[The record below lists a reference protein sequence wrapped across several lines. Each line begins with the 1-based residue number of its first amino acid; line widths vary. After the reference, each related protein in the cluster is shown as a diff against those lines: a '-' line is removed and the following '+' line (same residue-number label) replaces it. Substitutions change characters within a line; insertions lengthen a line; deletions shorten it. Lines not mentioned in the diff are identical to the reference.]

1 MNNARQGLHVLSMV
15 ALLALVIGVLGAQG
29 VAQGGSTEMGKP
41 TSSTQPVVHDL
52 PANVPGHTEF
62 LDYKNGFRGIAFGTP
77 VGQFKNLEIVR
88 DRGAVKGYRK
98 TDEDLNIGAVTVTNI
113 VYIFVHDKF
122 YAVSIHADGGFN
134 GTNLL
139 KVFQAAF
146 GAGAHPEGTPTKYYW
161 AGKVAGAHFFEDV
174 EPNHEVRGW
183 IGNLEIQKEYDKV
196 MQESFTQAA
205 EQL

>member
-1 MNNARQGLHVLSMV
+1 MTNARHVLHVCSIV
-15 ALLALVIGVLGAQG
+15 AVIAFAIGVLGSQAAAQ
-29 VAQGGSTEMGKP
+29 GSTEMAKP
-41 TSSTQPVVHDL
+41 TSNTQPVVHDL
-52 PANVPGHTEF
+52 PPNVPGHTEF
-62 LDYKNGFRGIAFGTP
+62 LDYKNGFRGVAFGTP
-77 VGQFKNLEIVR
+77 VSQFKNLEVLH
-88 DRGAVKGYRK
+88 DRGAVKSYRK
-98 TDEDLNIGAVTVTNI
+98 TDEDMNIGNVTATQIN
-113 VYIFVHDKF
+113 YIFVHDKF

-134 GTNLL
+134 GMNLL

-183 IGNLEIQKEYDKV
+183 IGSLEIQKEYDKV
-196 MQESFTQAA
+196 MQDSFAAAA